1 MLRSLRRRV
10 SPFGFRRF
18 ASFKKGAGGSEE
30 GGFTIVGVGEGGGE
44 IVAPYGDNSPRPR
57 HNLLTLPLSRRPLFP
72 GYMSA
77 IMVKDKAIIDAVIK
91 GREDGTGGY
100 IGLFLRRDSGAV
112 EHPDLITDL
121 SQIHDVGTFAQVHNV
136 IKLDQGGAQMLVM
149 GHRRISLKSV
159 ESYGPPVLASV
170 DHWRKLAVPEQTNAL
185 KAYSNEIVSVAREII
200 KLNPLAQEQ
209 MQQWVSRVE
218 LTDPFKLA
226 DFAAVMTTADGAEL
240 QAVLEAADP
249 EERLKLALDL
259 LSKEKELAKL
269 QRDISK
275 QVEDK
280 MSKSQREYFLREQL
294 KSIKQELGLERDDK
308 DELLGKYSERMRL
321 LEGEKRLINPEALR
335 VIQDEVRKLGTLEK
349 NSPEFNVTRS
359 YLDWLTSI
367 PWGTLTV
374 DSLDV
379 AAAKRLAEERGKND
393 SFFSLL
399 PFSFPL

>member
-1 MLRSLRRRV
+1 MLRSLRRRS
-10 SPFGFRRF
+10 SPFGCIRRF
-18 ASFKKGAGGSEE
+18 ASSKKAAGSED
-30 GGFTIVGVGEGGGE
+30 GGFTIVGVGGEGAGGGTGSE
-44 IVAPYGDNSPRPR
+44 LVAPYGDNSPRPK
-57 HNLLTLPLSRRPLFP
+57 HNLVTLPLSRRPLFP

-77 IMVKDKAIIDAVIK
+77 IMVKDQAIIDAIIK
-91 GREDGTGGY
+91 GREDGTGGWV
-100 IGLFLRRDSGAV
+100 GLFLRRDKGVAV
-112 EHPDLITDL
+112 DQPDLITDQ

-170 DHWRKLAVPEQTNAL
+170 KHWGKLAVTEQTNAL

-218 LTDPFKLA
+218 LTDPYKLA
-226 DFAAVMTTADGAEL
+226 DFAAVMTTADGEEL

-275 QVEDK
+275 QVEEK

-308 DELLGKYSERMRL
+308 DELLSKYSERMRL

-379 AAAKRLAEERGKND
+379 AAAKR
-393 SFFSLL
+393 
-399 PFSFPL
+399 